1 MSFKICGFFCQNQIE
16 NVIVFRNRA
25 GKGITCFI
33 TCPCFFNLLLYSYT
47 NLRSCPFPDQFAQT
61 REKSHAIMA
70 FRDGADNATATSE
83 LLGTNYF
90 AGWLNCSV

>member
-1 MSFKICGFFCQNQIE
+1 MSLCFETEQEKGLH
-16 NVIVFRNRA
+16 VLLLAPVFL
-25 GKGITCFI
+25 
-33 TCPCFFNLLLYSYT
+33 NLPLYSYT
-47 NLRSCPFPDQFAQT
+47 HLRSCPFPDQFAQT